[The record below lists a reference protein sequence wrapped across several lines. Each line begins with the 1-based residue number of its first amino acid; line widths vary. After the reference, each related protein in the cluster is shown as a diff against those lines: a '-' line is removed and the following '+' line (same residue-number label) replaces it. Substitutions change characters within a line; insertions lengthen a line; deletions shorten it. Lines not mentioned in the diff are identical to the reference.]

1 MKKMMNDNKYK
12 IGVYGVAVLIMV
24 IVGFMNLGSEY
35 YDRALAKRGETVD
48 ARVIKM
54 YLDDRDDKEST
65 RSYRTQEFEVEITSA
80 GHKGETYVMRNTIE
94 VMDVYNIEVEVGENI
109 VLTLMEDENKKVEN
123 LHIYDKSR
131 EIYIYLFV
139 CFFFV
144 ILLVIGGKSGVKS
157 IFTLIFTGFMIV
169 KLLIPLILKGYNPIL
184 ITVLVCSV
192 IIAITLLII
201 GDMSKKTLS
210 AIIGTLGGVIVAGVL
225 AMIVGNL
232 CKITGLADE
241 DIQSLVYMT
250 KNYNMNFKGILF
262 SAIIIGALGA
272 VMDVSISIAS
282 SMFEIKSI
290 KPDIKKGSLF
300 KSGMNIGKDIMGS
313 MANTL
318 ILAYTGGAMQLM
330 LFFLASGAT
339 TKEIVNLEMAAVEI
353 IRALSGSVGLA
364 ATIPITAISVILIDD
379 FLKDKKNNKKK

>member
-1 MKKMMNDNKYK
+1 MKKMINDKKYK
-12 IGVYGVAVLIMV
+12 IGVYGIAILIMV
-24 IVGFMNLGSEY
+24 VVGFMDLGSEY
-35 YDRALAKRGETVD
+35 YGRALDKRGETVD

-54 YLDDRDDKEST
+54 YLDDRDDKESK
-65 RSYRTQEFEVEITSA
+65 RSYRTQEFEVEITS
-80 GHKGETYVMRNTIE
+80 GDHRGETYVMRNTIE
-94 VMDVYNIEVEVGENI
+94 TMDVYNIEVEVGENI
-109 VLTLMEDENKKVEN
+109 VLTLMDDENSKVEN

-144 ILLVIGGKSGVKS
+144 ILLVIGGKSGFKS

-169 KLLIPLILKGYNPIL
+169 KLLIPLVLKGYNPIL
-184 ITVLVCSV
+184 ITIMTCSV

-225 AMIVGNL
+225 AMFVGNL

-241 DIQSLVYMT
+241 DMQSLVYMT

-272 VMDVSISIAS
+272 VMDVSISIGS

-290 KPDIKKGSLF
+290 KPDINKANLF

-353 IRALSGSVGLA
+353 IRALSGSIGLA
-364 ATIPITAISVILIDD
+364 ATIPITAISVIMIDD
-379 FLKDKKNNKKK
+379 FFNDERKKK